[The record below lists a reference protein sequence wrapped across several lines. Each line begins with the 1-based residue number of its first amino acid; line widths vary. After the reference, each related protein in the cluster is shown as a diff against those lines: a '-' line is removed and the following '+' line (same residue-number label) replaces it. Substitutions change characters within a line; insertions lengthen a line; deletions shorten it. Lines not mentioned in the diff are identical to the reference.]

1 MCLGEI
7 AQWFGSAGQYIGE
20 HRLRLGRAGFG
31 GLPRPG
37 QSGGEVR
44 LTGLVIGKQS
54 VGLAGLDAL
63 CEAVHAQRREQTLG
77 FEMPTAS
84 GALQPARSFYPA
96 GRYPSAFQIGVGDP
110 VFRLDNPGPGQAGKQ
125 RKRLP
130 WLTLIAEPERPAQ
143 CHLGRGERDQP
154 VNDTHLRQY
163 RSSTRRTRRDVHD
176 CARRPC
182 PSRPR
187 GAFLGITAR
196 ACLLGRAA

>member
-1 MCLGEI
+1 MYLGEI

-84 GALQPARSFYPA
+84 RGSIL
-96 GRYPSAFQIGVGDP
+96 
-110 VFRLDNPGPGQAGKQ
+110 
-125 RKRLP
+125 LP
-130 WLTLIAEPERPAQ
+130 WS
-143 CHLGRGERDQP
+143 QP
-154 VNDTHLRQY
+154 MLRW
-163 RSSTRRTRRDVHD
+163 R
-176 CARRPC
+176 
-182 PSRPR
+182 SRPTSSVR
-187 GAFLGITAR
+187 TMALFMS
-196 ACLLGRAA
+196 